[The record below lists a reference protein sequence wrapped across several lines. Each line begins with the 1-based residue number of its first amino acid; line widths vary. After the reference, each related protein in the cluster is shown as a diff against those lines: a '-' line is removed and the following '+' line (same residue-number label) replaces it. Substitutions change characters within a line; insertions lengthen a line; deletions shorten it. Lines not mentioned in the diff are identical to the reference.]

1 MAAGLISRAAM
12 VAAIKEGG
20 SVHYKGALITRLEN
34 LPSEAELAVG
44 DPVQE
49 QQALTDLQKEIAGLE
64 ARKAALQAQ
73 ANQQAQVSQQ
83 AADADKSAAGG
94 AGQTPPPVDPD
105 KVLASLNLEQLKA
118 VAQESGVA
126 DIDKLT
132 KPADLIAA
140 IKAKS
145 AQG

>member
-44 DPVQE
+44 DPAQE

-64 ARKAALQAQ
+64 ARKAALQSQVSQQAQ
-73 ANQQAQVSQQ
+73 ANQQA
-83 AADADKSAAGG
+83 ADASAASGG
-94 AGQTPPPVDPD
+94 TQTPPPADPD